1 MQERKHPSEGGR
13 HGLKMTSD
21 IANPESSGLISSESY
36 IGMHYLMSLMIWRRG
51 LFGGL

>member
-13 HGLKMTSD
+13 QAEND
-21 IANPESSGLISSESY
+21 IWYKPNPESSGLISSERY
-36 IGMHYLMSLMIWRRG
+36 VEMYYLIGLMIWRRG